1 MKTEMQQRIAQLR
14 TAFSHAF
21 GDARNTTITRAPG
34 RVNIIGEHTDYNDGY
49 VLPIAIDRSVLVA
62 MRPNGSSIVNI
73 RSVNYDQSASFDLN
87 AEGLEADAQWLRYP
101 FGVAKVLLAEGHALA
116 GIDVAVEGNVP
127 LGGGLS
133 SSAAVE
139 VAFALAYCTAS
150 KLDIDPLALAQL
162 CRKAESEY
170 AGVNCGIMDQYVA
183 LFAEKDHAVFLDC
196 RNLTHEQV
204 PCRTDAVKLVVSDT
218 GVRHSLAGSEYNTRR
233 AQCEQGAAS
242 FARRIHGV
250 KNLRDLAPEDV
261 QMLGQDLESP
271 VLERCR
277 HVVTENARTMAA
289 AQALRRKNVYQL
301 GVLMSA
307 SHESLKND
315 YEVTCKELDLMVDI
329 ASELPGVFGSRMTG
343 GGFGG
348 CTISLVASEKVDD
361 FCKALAQK
369 YEAATG
375 ISPHIY
381 IVAAES
387 GAEIL

>member
-1 MKTEMQQRIAQLR
+1 MQQRIAQLR
-14 TAFSHAF
+14 AAFSKAF
-21 GDARNTTITRAPG
+21 GNARNTTITKAPG
-34 RVNIIGEHTDYNDGY
+34 RVNIIGEHTDYTDGY

-62 MRPNGSSIVNI
+62 MRPNGSSTVNI
-73 RSVNYDQSASFDLN
+73 HSVNYDQSASFDLS
-87 AEGLEADAQWLRYP
+87 AEALCENAQWLRYP
-101 FGVAKVLLAEGHALA
+101 FGTAKVLQARGHVLE
-116 GIDVAVEGNVP
+116 GIDAAVEGNVP

-133 SSAAVE
+133 SSAAIE
-139 VAFALAYCTAS
+139 VAFALAYCAAS
-150 KLDIDPLALAQL
+150 KLDVDRLTLAQL
-162 CRKAESEY
+162 CRTAESQY

-183 LFAEKDHAVFLDC
+183 LFAEKDHALFLDC

-233 AQCEQGAAS
+233 AQCERGAAF
-242 FARRIHGV
+242 FARRIDGV
-250 KNLRDLAPEDV
+250 RNLRDLASEDV
-261 QMLGQDLESP
+261 NTFGQDLESP

-277 HVVTENARTMAA
+277 HVITENARTMAA
-289 AQALRRKNVYQL
+289 AQALRQKNVYQL

-329 ASELPGVFGSRMTG
+329 AHELPGVFGSRMTG

-348 CTISLVASEKVDD
+348 CTISLVAGEKVDD
-361 FCKALAQK
+361 FGKALAKK

-381 IVAAES
+381 VVAAEN

>member
-14 TAFSHAF
+14 TAFARAF
-21 GDARNTTITRAPG
+21 ADARNTTITRAPG

-62 MRPNGSSIVNI
+62 MRPNGSSSVNI
-73 RSVNYDQSASFDLN
+73 HSVNYDQSASFDLD
-87 AEGLEADAQWLRYP
+87 AERLEADAQWLRYP
-101 FGVAKVLLAEGHALA
+101 FGVARVLLSEGHVLA
-116 GIDVAVEGNVP
+116 GMDVAVEGDVP
-127 LGGGLS
+127 LGGGLA
-133 SSAAVE
+133 SSAAME

-150 KLDIDPLALAQL
+150 KLDVAPLVLAQL

-218 GVRHSLAGSEYNTRR
+218 GVRHSLAGSEYNKRR

-242 FARRIHGV
+242 LARRIDGV
-250 KNLRDLAPEDV
+250 RNLRDLAPEDV
-261 QMLGQDLESP
+261 QMSGEDLESP
-271 VLERCR
+271 ILERCR
-277 HVVTENARTMAA
+277 HVVTENARTVAA
-289 AQALRRKNVYQL
+289 VQALRQKNVYQL

-315 YEVTCKELDLMVDI
+315 YEVTCKELDIMVDI

-361 FCKALAQK
+361 FCKALASR
-369 YEAATG
+369 YEAATA

-381 IVAAES
+381 IVAAGS
-387 GAEIL
+387 GAQVL

>member
-1 MKTEMQQRIAQLR
+1 MQQRIAQLR

-73 RSVNYDQSASFDLN
+73 QSVNYDQSASFDLD
-87 AEGLEADAQWLRYP
+87 AEVLEADAQWLRYP
-101 FGVAKVLLAEGHALA
+101 FGVARVLQSEGHALA
-116 GIDVAVEGNVP
+116 GMDVAVEGNVP

-133 SSAAVE
+133 SSAAIE

-150 KLDIDPLALAQL
+150 KLDIAPLALAQL

-233 AQCEQGAAS
+233 AQCERGAAS
-242 FARRIHGV
+242 FARRIDHV
-250 KNLRDLAPEDV
+250 KNLRDLVPEDV
-261 QMLGQDLESP
+261 QMLGEDLESP
-271 VLERCR
+271 ILERCR
-277 HVVTENARTMAA
+277 HVVTENARTVAA

-329 ASELPGVFGSRMTG
+329 ALELSGVFGSRMTG

-348 CTISLVASEKVDD
+348 CTITLVATEKVDD

-369 YEAATG
+369 YEAGTG
-375 ISPHIY
+375 ISPHMY

-387 GAEIL
+387 GAEVL